1 MNIYIVGFLILTHI
15 ICAMSGGLVIWIA
28 LRNSK
33 IEISANQQDYKYN
46 KKTLPETIKEK
57 IKKIEIDSST
67 VVVNDM
73 NNKFTKM
80 FDDIGDDIINKDNI
94 LEAID
99 KLTKLK
105 KNGGS
110 HD

>member
-28 LRNSK
+28 LSNSK
-33 IEISANQQDYKYN
+33 IEISENKQDYQYN
-46 KKTLPETIKEK
+46 KKVLPETVKEK

-73 NNKFTKM
+73 HNEFTKM
-80 FDDIGDDIINKDNI
+80 FDDIGHDTINKDNI
-94 LEAID
+94 IEAID